1 MGPYMIHR
9 RYTGDLIVF
18 KCYNLFS
25 SQTQWSILK
34 YMKVALTYGLFY
46 NFIVSLLIIK
56 NNIISIIDEKFSE
69 VITIEARNG

>member
-25 SQTQWSILK
+25 SQAQWSILK
-34 YMKVALTYGLFY
+34 YMKVALTHGLFY

-56 NNIISIIDEKFSE
+56 NNIISIKRFENENNK
-69 VITIEARNG
+69 NL